1 MSKFENMAFYIG
13 SGADRAKNAEA
24 VENFLQSKGYRSYEY
39 WNQLRRDLGVFNH
52 IVSYKD
58 GDYSFHAHSEGA
70 PLHPIPHPSST
81 KTHTITNCKTH
92 LHLSNPNHYGCEVES
107 CSVTFDLDFVEQDK
121 LYKVV
126 ATNTKLHIQA
136 VLTTSV
142 GGRDDK
148 TGELKEN
155 EVQID
160 ETIDIEDDMFMVDA
174 LVNNLYPYEIV
185 VYATVDQDGITEA
198 EVHMIETNNQHN

>member
-13 SGADRAKNAEA
+13 SGDDRAKNAEA
-24 VENFLQSKGYRSYEY
+24 LENFLQSKGYKPYEP
-39 WNQLRRDLGVFNH
+39 WNELHRYEDYCNH
-52 IVSYKD
+52 IITYRD
-58 GDYSFHAHSEGA
+58 GDYGFHSHSGGF
-70 PLHPIPHPSST
+70 PLHPIPPTSSA

-155 EVQID
+155 EVHID
-160 ETIDIEDDMFMVDA
+160 ETIDIEDDMFMVDV

-198 EVHMIETNNQHN
+198 EVHMIETNNQ